1 MWGAD
6 GRICGRS
13 RSEKCWQT
21 RQMSLTCS
29 HALSGLTVTAAESS
43 LSITNIDGNRV
54 LILFHGL
61 SDNVGGLTGNH
72 MLAHAQNHNVAVI
85 AMDLP
90 GHGRSDGLHLYID
103 EWHAFVDQVI
113 LHGVLCFS
121 HPQERAQQF
130 HGFLHLSI
138 CFVLQAMD
146 FVISSCKPK
155 VEAWSKVAGRP
166 LQLYA
171 HGESLGGGV
180 VTTMCLLRPDIFDGV
195 VLIAP
200 MIYISDDMMPDPA
213 IVTVFER
220 ILAPLVPAAKIA
232 PNNENLGK
240 FAWSDPEQVRQV
252 GQLPLTLGKDRLR
265 ARTAHSM
272 VVGCRWMWGRLRE
285 FRTPFLVL
293 HAKGD
298 RITDSAVSKRLFEE
312 AATRSEDKR
321 LLLLD
326 SDFHAD
332 FMSGGPS
339 QKKLMDSALTEVIT
353 WMTERDA
360 AREVGAGEV
369 VAEAVHDSK

>member
-1 MWGAD
+1 MNLRSGEDLIERPRGIDTGELRRKLFPDRGLLPGAPPSPLVD
-6 GRICGRS
+6 RTPGQAKQFKLDQGLH
-13 RSEKCWQT
+13 QT
-21 RQMSLTCS
+21 R
-29 HALSGLTVTAAESS
+29 SGLSLYWESIVPADDS
-43 LSITNIDGNRV
+43 KIERV

-103 EWHAFVDQVI
+103 EWHAFVD
-113 LHGVLCFS
+113 
-121 HPQERAQQF
+121 
-130 HGFLHLSI
+130 
-138 CFVLQAMD
+138 QAMD